1 MKNDIIR
8 LFSEE
13 YNLNFDYYNN
23 KFEKLYEDE
32 FQRDKCIRVVA
43 IIDDKII
50 GFNHIFTGLLNA
62 IAKTTIHINQE
73 FNC

>member
-43 IIDDKII
+43 IIDDK
-50 GFNHIFTGLLNA
+50 
-62 IAKTTIHINQE
+62 
-73 FNC
+73 